1 MSPATTFE
9 NELCEV
15 ETARVIRPSAAFA
28 RRAAWLAVIR
38 KSRESVQGVE
48 QNTVPVGK

>member
-1 MSPATTFE
+1 MSPTTALDHD
-9 NELCEV
+9 LCEV

-38 KSRESVQGVE
+38 KSRETVQGVE
-48 QNTVPVGK
+48 QNTSPQGK

>member
-1 MSPATTFE
+1 MSPVTTVE

-38 KSRESVQGVE
+38 KARDSVQGVK
-48 QNTVPVGK
+48 QNTGSHGK

>member
-1 MSPATTFE
+1 MSAPALE

-28 RRAAWLAVIR
+28 HRTAWLAVIR
-38 KSRESVQGVE
+38 KSRENVEGVE
-48 QNTVPVGK
+48 QNTRPQNEE

>member
-1 MSPATTFE
+1 MSAPALE

-28 RRAAWLAVIR
+28 RRTALLAVIQ
-38 KSRESVQGVE
+38 KSREYVEGVE
-48 QNTVPVGK
+48 QNTSPQNE